1 MSRRSLALPAGVL
14 AVAVLLPVA
23 TFAVAALL
31 LGWKLQPVRSAS
43 MEPTYAVGSLLVVEP
58 VDASQ
63 VRPGMAVTYA
73 DPVGGDRLVTHRVVQ
88 RAPGERVAFL
98 TQGDANTFL
107 DPLPVPAREIRGRV
121 RSHVPAM
128 GTVLHALRW
137 PRNALVLVGLPAL
150 VLVLSEVVGRGGR
163 RAARLA
169 AIRASQDRAVRLVL
183 EMA

>member
-1 MSRRSLALPAGVL
+1 MSRRSFALPAGVL

-23 TFAVAALL
+23 TFAVACLL

-43 MEPTYAVGSLLVVEP
+43 MEPTYPVGSLLVIEP
-58 VDASQ
+58 ADASE

-73 DPVGGDRLVTHRVVQ
+73 DPVGGGRLVTHRVVQ

-98 TQGDANTFL
+98 TQGDANAFL

-121 RSHVPAM
+121 RSHVPGLGSA
-128 GTVLHALRW
+128 LHALRW
-137 PRNALVLVGLPAL
+137 PRNAIVLIGLPTLALVVSELVGR
-150 VLVLSEVVGRGGR
+150 SGR
-163 RAARLA
+163 RARRLT